1 VNELDKTQQKI
12 NCLQLDLARERMK
25 KRKQDTRNKIQL
37 GGLVIK
43 ASMHNHPKDVLLGAL
58 IYCRKEMQ
66 SNPAL
71 NAEFKALG
79 CAAMQQQEVD
89 NELKR
94 DRARAEELA

>member
-1 VNELDKTQQKI
+1 MNEVDKTQQKI
-12 NCLQLDLARERMK
+12 NRLQLDLSRERMK
-25 KRKQDTRNKIQL
+25 KRKQDTRTKIQL

-79 CAAMQQQEVD
+79 SASMQQKEVND
-89 NELKR
+89 EFKR